1 MLQKVLNEHRVRVDG
16 LRRAVHLR
24 WRSAGHALN
33 LANLTRRV
41 IVPACTE
48 YSAEIRRPVVFKGW
62 KAFRTSLATNLLS
75 CGVDAKVIQAI
86 LRHSDIATT
95 LSFYTQVPD
104 ADSRRA
110 LQKIEDLL
118 VGTGRRIN

>member
-1 MLQKVLNEHRVRVDG
+1 MWMGKASSTSSLASVG
-16 LRRAVHLR
+16 ARR
-24 WRSAGHALN
+24 LN
-33 LANLTRRV
+33 LANLGRRV
-41 IVPACTE
+41 IVLRVRNTAQRFVNRS
-48 YSAEIRRPVVFKGW
+48 YSKDW

-104 ADSRRA
+104 ADARRA

-118 VGTGRRIN
+118 LGAEGDKLKMSEPT